1 MNGGRTLMYSDVV
14 IRSLFMFATKMYV
27 TENTIDI
34 MQYDSKAWEIILM
47 QLHSSHNLDM

>member
-1 MNGGRTLMYSDVV
+1 MNGGRTLYSNVV

-47 QLHSSHNLDM
+47 QLHSSHNLDV